1 MSNNPGKKGLDP
13 KLGGYRGGGR
23 FRSDP
28 TRLYLIR
35 HGELLKARPNT
46 YHGQMDVELAPAGVA
61 QLERVADR
69 LAGAPLR
76 AVYASTLRRSAQGAE
91 QVAKRHGLPV
101 VQYPAFRE
109 KHFGVWEGLT
119 YEEVAER
126 FPEDW
131 ARWLADPPTLKP
143 PGGETYL
150 EMQARVLAA
159 LAEIVAAHPASEIA
173 LVGHGGVN
181 RAILCHALGLD
192 LRYVFRI
199 EQDHGALNII
209 DFFPEEPNAEPLAA
223 SGREGVPCVAQP
235 AWRGMAVVKLLN
247 G

>member
-1 MSNNPGKKGLDP
+1 MSNDPAKKGLDP

-23 FRSDP
+23 FRADP

-61 QLERVADR
+61 QLERVSDR

-76 AVYASTLRRSAQGAE
+76 AVYASTLRRSVRGAE

-101 VQYPAFRE
+101 IQNAALRE

-119 YEEVAER
+119 YDEVAER
-126 FPEDW
+126 FPDDW

-150 EMQARVLAA
+150 EMQARVLSA
-159 LAEIVAAHPASEIA
+159 LAEIVAAHPAEEIA

-209 DFFPEEPNAEPLAA
+209 DFFPEELDAHHPAA
-223 SGREGVPCVAQP
+223 SGREGWSCVAQP

>member
-1 MSNNPGKKGLDP
+1 MSDLSSSKGLDP

-23 FRSDP
+23 FTSEP

-46 YHGQMDVELAPAGVA
+46 YHGQTDVGLTPRGVA

-69 LAGAPLR
+69 LASIPLR
-76 AVYASTLRRSAQGAE
+76 AVYASTLTRSVQGAE
-91 QVAKRHGLPV
+91 QIAKRHGLPV
-101 VQYPAFRE
+101 TALPAFRE

-119 YEEVAER
+119 YDEVAER
-126 FPEDW
+126 YPDDW
-131 ARWLADPPTLKP
+131 AKWLADPPTLKP

-150 EMQARVLAA
+150 EMRARVLPA
-159 LAEIVAAHPASEIA
+159 LAAIVAEHPASEIS
-173 LVGHGGVN
+173 LVAHGGVN

-192 LRYVFRI
+192 LTYVFRI
-199 EQDHGALNII
+199 EQDHGAINII
-209 DFFPEEPNAEPLAA
+209 DFFPD
-223 SGREGVPCVAQP
+223 
-235 AWRGMAVVKLLN
+235 GMAVVKLLN